1 MANQEKRYL
10 RFTLSQR
17 LEHWIM
23 MISFSVLCLTGLPQR
38 YPLTNWADWIIQS
51 LGGIE
56 STRIIHRVAAVIFM
70 LVFLYH
76 LIATFYRIYVRR
88 VRLTML
94 PGLKD
99 AIDLLDSIR
108 YQFGLIRRPPKLPR
122 YTFAEKMEYWAVV
135 WGGVIM
141 VSTGF
146 MLWNP
151 IATTRFLPGEFVPA
165 AKAAHSAEALLAFL
179 AILIW
184 HFYWVHLKVF
194 NRSIFSGH
202 LSREQMQHEHAAELE
217 ELESGR
223 MPPPPPPEVKLRRE
237 RIFVPIASIT
247 TAVGLVSL
255 YGFVTFEQT
264 AITTVPPA
272 ETVVAFIP
280 ATPTPTPIPTP
291 TPSPTPTVAGQ
302 AEAASGNAPLISHP
316 LGGREDCLECHA
328 AAGPL
333 PYPANHEGWPVST
346 CTVCHS
352 TDQENPPP
360 PAVQHKIEGR
370 EDCLKC
376 HELDTLPDSHQA
388 GNFTSENCLI
398 CHRPEEKAV
407 AQTEADAQAEESA
420 ANEAEAAAPVGD
432 VSFAKDL
439 LPLLQENCETCHGEI
454 AMGDLNVTSYEALA
468 KGGANGPAFVPGS
481 PDESI
486 IVKTMQ
492 GEHRRKLEGQ
502 DLQKLIAWIA
512 AGAENN

>member
-1 MANQEKRYL
+1 MAEQTKLYP
-10 RFTLSQR
+10 RFTLAQR

-23 MISFSVLCLTGLPQR
+23 MISFTILVITGIPQR
-38 YPLTNWADWIIQS
+38 YPLTTWADWIIRN

-56 STRIIHRVAAVIFM
+56 SVRIIHRVSAVVFM
-70 LVFLYH
+70 LVLLYH
-76 LIATFYRIYVRR
+76 LIAVFYRVYVLR

-99 AIDLLDSIR
+99 ATDLLDSVR
-108 YQFGLIRRPPKLPR
+108 YQLGLTQQQPKLPR
-122 YTFAEKMEYWAVV
+122 YTFAEKMQYWAVI

-141 VSTGF
+141 VITGF

-151 IATTRFLPGEFVPA
+151 VATTRFLPGEFVPA

-194 NRSIFSGH
+194 NRSMFSGH
-202 LSREQMQHEHAAELE
+202 LTREQMQHEHAAELE

-223 MPPPPPPEVKLRRE
+223 LPPPPLPEAKLRRE
-237 RIFVPIASIT
+237 RIFVPIASIV

-272 ETVVAFIP
+272 ETVAAFIP
-280 ATPTPTPIPTP
+280 ATPTPTA
-291 TPSPTPTVAGQ
+291 TPSPTPPPTPTPPGGA
-302 AEAASGNAPLISHP
+302 AEPVSVPLITHP
-316 LGGREDCLECHA
+316 LGGREDCQECHA
-328 AAGPL
+328 LTGPL
-333 PYPANHEGWPVST
+333 PYPENHEGWPVSS

-352 TDQENPPP
+352 TEQENPPP
-360 PAVQHKIEGR
+360 PPVEHKLQGR
-370 EDCLKC
+370 EECLKC

-388 GNFTSENCLI
+388 ANFDNDNCLI
-398 CHRPEEKAV
+398 CHAPVEQAV
-407 AQTEADAQAEESA
+407 AEANPAAEPEPTE
-420 ANEAEAAAPVGD
+420 EAAPPVGQ
-432 VSFAKDL
+432 VSFAADI
-439 LPLLQENCETCHGEI
+439 LPALEENCSTCHGSI
-454 AMGDLNVTSYEALA
+454 AMGELDATSYEALL
-468 KGGANGPAFVPGS
+468 KGGANGPSIVPGA
-481 PDESI
+481 PDQSSLVTVI
-486 IVKTMQ
+486 Q
-492 GEHRRKLEGQ
+492 GEHLGALPEP